1 MNLSFF
7 VARRYLFSRKSSNAV
22 NIVTRISLA
31 CVCVVTAALVI
42 ILSAMNGLTGLV
54 ESLYNNFHSDIRIT
68 AEKGKVFHSDPDKV
82 KRIKQIPGVAWYTE
96 IIDEDGLIE
105 SNDRQMNVVIRGIS
119 DDYVKYTRF
128 DTVVREGAFDLHPNG
143 LTGAVAGQE
152 IGSVLALS
160 ELSQIKIYVPKRD
173 RNLVVDMNNMDEK
186 PFNEDVAFLSG
197 LYFVSSDFD
206 GKYIFLPAETVRGLL
221 EYTDEC
227 TSAEIGI
234 LPGFEEAEVIRQVK
248 EVAGAGYKVQSR
260 YEQNEVLYK
269 TLKSEKMWTFFILI
283 FVLVIATFNTIGSIT
298 LLIIEKKKDIGIL
311 WGMGAGQTL
320 IRRIFF
326 TEGVLISVAGTVAG
340 ISLGLLLCW
349 LQKTF
354 GLLRFGEGFV
364 VSFYPVDVQI
374 TDLLYI
380 VLAVTAIGILA
391 AWYPVNVFTRKYQ
404 HIKLNN

>member
-68 AEKGKVFHSDPDKV
+68 AEKGKVFHSDPEKV

-96 IIDEDGLIE
+96 IIDEDGLVE
-105 SNDRQMNVVIRGIS
+105 SNDRQMNVVIRGVS
-119 DDYVKYTRF
+119 DDYARYTRF
-128 DTVVREGAFDLHPNG
+128 DTVVREGTFDLHPNG
-143 LTGAVAGQE
+143 MTGAVAGQE
-152 IGSVLALS
+152 IGSVLSLS

-186 PFNEDVAFLSG
+186 PFNEDIAFLSG

-234 LPGFEEAEVIRQVK
+234 KNGFDEAEVIRQVK
-248 EVAGAGYKVQSR
+248 EVTGKGYKVQSR

-311 WGMGAGQTL
+311 WGMGAGEKL

-340 ISLGLLLCW
+340 IALGLLLCW

-364 VSFYPVDVQI
+364 VSFYPVEVQL

-404 HIKLNN
+404 QIKLNN

>member
-31 CVCVVTAALVI
+31 CVCIVTAALVI

-68 AEKGKVFHSDPDKV
+68 AEKGKVFHSDPEKV

-105 SNDRQMNVVIRGIS
+105 SNDRQMNVVIRGVS
-119 DDYVKYTRF
+119 DDYARYTRF

-186 PFNEDVAFLSG
+186 PFNEDIAFLSG

-234 LPGFEEAEVIRQVK
+234 KNGFDEADVIRQVK
-248 EVAGAGYKVQSR
+248 EVTGTGYKVQSR

-311 WGMGAGQTL
+311 WGMGAGEKL

-364 VSFYPVDVQI
+364 VSFYPVEVQI

-391 AWYPVNVFTRKYQ
+391 TWYPVNVFTRKYQ
-404 HIKLNN
+404 QIKLNN

>member
-68 AEKGKVFHSDPDKV
+68 AEKGKVFHSDPEKV

-96 IIDEDGLIE
+96 IIDEDGLVE
-105 SNDRQMNVVIRGIS
+105 SNDRQMNVVIRGVS
-119 DDYVKYTRF
+119 DDYARYTRF
-128 DTVVREGAFDLHPNG
+128 DTVVREGTFDLHPNG
-143 LTGAVAGQE
+143 MTGAVAGQE
-152 IGSVLALS
+152 IGSVLSLS

-186 PFNEDVAFLSG
+186 PFNEDIAFLSG

-234 LPGFEEAEVIRQVK
+234 KDGFDEAEVIREVK
-248 EVAGAGYKVQSR
+248 EVTGNGYKVQSR

-311 WGMGAGQTL
+311 WGMGAGEKL

-340 ISLGLLLCW
+340 IALGLLLCW

-364 VSFYPVDVQI
+364 VSFYPVEVQL

-404 HIKLNN
+404 QIKLNN

>member
-68 AEKGKVFHSDPDKV
+68 AEKGKVFHSDPEKV

-96 IIDEDGLIE
+96 IIDEDGLVE
-105 SNDRQMNVVIRGIS
+105 SNDRQMNVVIRGVS
-119 DDYVKYTRF
+119 DDYARYTRF
-128 DTVVREGAFDLHPNG
+128 DTVVREGTFDLHPNG
-143 LTGAVAGQE
+143 MTGAVAGQE
-152 IGSVLALS
+152 IGSVLSLS

-186 PFNEDVAFLSG
+186 PFNEDIAFLSG

-234 LPGFEEAEVIRQVK
+234 KNGFDEAEVIRQVK
-248 EVAGAGYKVQSR
+248 EVTGNGYKVQSR

-311 WGMGAGQTL
+311 WGMGAGEKL

-340 ISLGLLLCW
+340 IALGLLLCW

-364 VSFYPVDVQI
+364 VSFYPVEVQL

-404 HIKLNN
+404 QIKLNN

>member
-68 AEKGKVFHSDPDKV
+68 AEKGKVFHSDPEKV
-82 KRIKQIPGVAWYTE
+82 KRIKQIPGVVWYTE

-105 SNDRQMNVVIRGIS
+105 SNDRQMNVVIRGVS
-119 DDYVKYTRF
+119 DDYARYTRF

-186 PFNEDVAFLSG
+186 PFNEDIAFLSG

-206 GKYIFLPAETVRGLL
+206 GKYIFLPVETVRGLL

-234 LPGFEEAEVIRQVK
+234 KSGFDEAEVIRKVK
-248 EVAGAGYKVQSR
+248 EVTGSEYKVQSR

-311 WGMGAGQTL
+311 WGMGAGEKL

-340 ISLGLLLCW
+340 ITLGLLLCW

-364 VSFYPVDVQI
+364 VSFYPVEVQL

-404 HIKLNN
+404 QIKLNN

>member
-68 AEKGKVFHSDPDKV
+68 AEKGKVFHSDPEKV

-96 IIDEDGLIE
+96 IIDEDGLVE
-105 SNDRQMNVVIRGIS
+105 SNDRQMNVVIRGVS
-119 DDYVKYTRF
+119 DDYARYTRF
-128 DTVVREGAFDLHPNG
+128 DTVVREGTFDLHPNG
-143 LTGAVAGQE
+143 MTGAVAGQE
-152 IGSVLALS
+152 IGSVLSLS

-186 PFNEDVAFLSG
+186 PFNEDIAFLSG

-234 LPGFEEAEVIRQVK
+234 KNGFDEAEVIRQVK
-248 EVAGAGYKVQSR
+248 EVTGNGYKVQSR

-311 WGMGAGQTL
+311 WGMGAGEKL

-340 ISLGLLLCW
+340 IALGLLLCW

-364 VSFYPVDVQI
+364 VSFYPVEVQL

-380 VLAVTAIGILA
+380 ILAVTAIGILA

-404 HIKLNN
+404 QIKLNN

>member
-96 IIDEDGLIE
+96 IVDEDGLVE
-105 SNDRQMNVVIRGIS
+105 SNDRQMNVVIRGVS
-119 DDYVKYTRF
+119 DDYARYTRF
-128 DTVVREGAFDLHPNG
+128 DTVVREGTFDLHPNG
-143 LTGAVAGQE
+143 MTGAVAGQE
-152 IGSVLALS
+152 IGSVLSLS

-186 PFNEDVAFLSG
+186 PFNEDIAFLSG

-234 LPGFEEAEVIRQVK
+234 KNGFDEAEVIRQVK
-248 EVAGAGYKVQSR
+248 EVTGNGYKVQSR

-311 WGMGAGQTL
+311 WGMGAGEKL

-340 ISLGLLLCW
+340 IALGLLLCW

-364 VSFYPVDVQI
+364 VSFYPVEVQI
-374 TDLLYI
+374 MDLLYI

-404 HIKLNN
+404 QIKLNN

>member
-68 AEKGKVFHSDPDKV
+68 AEKGKVFHSDPEKV

-96 IIDEDGLIE
+96 IIDEDGLVE
-105 SNDRQMNVVIRGIS
+105 SNDRQMNVVIRGVS
-119 DDYVKYTRF
+119 DDYARYTRF
-128 DTVVREGAFDLHPNG
+128 DTVVREGTFELHPNG
-143 LTGAVAGQE
+143 MTGAVAGQE

-186 PFNEDVAFLSG
+186 PFNEDIAFLSG

-206 GKYIFLPAETVRGLL
+206 GKYIFLPSETVRGLL

-234 LPGFEEAEVIRQVK
+234 KNGFDEAEVIRQVK
-248 EVAGAGYKVQSR
+248 EVTGNGYKVQSR

-311 WGMGAGQTL
+311 WGMGAGEKL

-340 ISLGLLLCW
+340 IALGLLLCW

-364 VSFYPVDVQI
+364 VSFYPVDVQL

-404 HIKLNN
+404 QIKLNN

>member
-31 CVCVVTAALVI
+31 CVSVVTAALVI

-68 AEKGKVFHSDPDKV
+68 AEKGKVFHSDPQKTA
-82 KRIKQIPGVAWYTE
+82 KIKSIPGVAWYTE
-96 IIDEDGLIE
+96 IVDEDGLAE
-105 SNDRQMNVVIRGIS
+105 SNDRQMNVVIRGVS
-119 DDYVKYTRF
+119 EDYVRYTRF
-128 DTVVREGAFDLHPNG
+128 DTVVREGRFDLHPNG
-143 LTGAVAGQE
+143 LTGAIAGQE
-152 IGSVLALS
+152 IGSILQLS
-160 ELSQIKIYVPKRD
+160 ELSQIRIYVPKRD

-186 PFNEDVAFLSG
+186 PFNEEIAFLSG

-206 GKYIFLPAETVRGLL
+206 GKYVFLPIENVRGLL

-234 LPGFEEAEVIRQVK
+234 KPGFDHKEVIEQVK
-248 EVAGAGYKVQSR
+248 AIAGSDLKVQSR

-269 TLKSEKMWTFFILI
+269 TLQSEKMWTFFILI

-311 WGMGAGQTL
+311 WGMGAGENL

-326 TEGVLISVAGTVAG
+326 TEGILISIAGTLAG
-340 ISLGLLLCW
+340 IALGLLTCW
-349 LQKTF
+349 LQQTF

-364 VSFYPVDVQI
+364 VSFYPVDVQFM
-374 TDLLYI
+374 DLMYI
-380 VLAVTAIGILA
+380 VLAVSAIGILA

-404 HIKLNN
+404 KIKLNN

>member
-7 VARRYLFSRKSSNAV
+7 VARRYLFAGKSSNAV

-31 CVCVVTAALVI
+31 CVCIVTAALVI

-96 IIDEDGLIE
+96 IVDEDGLIE
-105 SNDRQMNVVIRGIS
+105 SNDLQMNVVIRGVS
-119 DDYVKYTRF
+119 DDYVRYTRF
-128 DTVVREGAFDLHPNG
+128 DTVVREGVFDLHPNG

-152 IGSVLALS
+152 IGSVLQLS
-160 ELSQIKIYVPKRD
+160 ELSQIQIYVPKRD
-173 RNLVVDMNNMDEK
+173 RNLVADMNNIDEK
-186 PFNEDVAFLSG
+186 PFNEETAFLSG

-206 GKYIFLPAETVRGLL
+206 GKYIFLPIENVRSLL
-221 EYTDEC
+221 EYADEC

-234 LPGFEEAEVIRQVK
+234 KPGYDHEEVIQEVK
-248 EVAGAGYKVQSR
+248 KTAGPGLKVQSR

-311 WGMGAGQTL
+311 WGMGAGENL

-340 ISLGLLLCW
+340 ITLGLLLCW
-349 LQKTF
+349 VQKTF

-364 VSFYPVDVQI
+364 VSFYPVEVQI

-380 VLAVTAIGILA
+380 ILAVTAIGILA

-404 HIKLNN
+404 QIKLNN

>member
-68 AEKGKVFHSDPDKV
+68 AEKGKVFHSDPEKV

-96 IIDEDGLIE
+96 IIDEDGLVE
-105 SNDRQMNVVIRGIS
+105 SNDRQMNVVIRGVS
-119 DDYVKYTRF
+119 DDYARYTRF
-128 DTVVREGAFDLHPNG
+128 DTVVREGTFDLHPNG
-143 LTGAVAGQE
+143 MTGAVAGQE
-152 IGSVLALS
+152 IGSVLSLS

-186 PFNEDVAFLSG
+186 PFNEDIAFLSG

-234 LPGFEEAEVIRQVK
+234 KNGFDEAEVIREVK
-248 EVAGAGYKVQSR
+248 EVTGNGYKVQSR

-311 WGMGAGQTL
+311 WGMGAGEKL

-340 ISLGLLLCW
+340 IALGLLLCW

-364 VSFYPVDVQI
+364 VSFYPVEVQL

-404 HIKLNN
+404 QIKLNN

>member
-1 MNLSFF
+1 MNLSLF

-68 AEKGKVFHSDPDKV
+68 AEKGKVFHSDTEKV
-82 KRIKQIPGVAWYTE
+82 KRIKQIPGVAWYSE

-105 SNDRQMNVVIRGIS
+105 SNDRQMNVVIRGVS
-119 DDYVKYTRF
+119 DDYARYTRF
-128 DTVVREGAFDLHPNG
+128 DTVVREGRFDLHPNG

-234 LPGFEEAEVIRQVK
+234 KSGFDEAEVIRQVK
-248 EVAGAGYKVQSR
+248 EVTGAGYKVQSR

-269 TLKSEKMWTFFILI
+269 TLQSEKMWTFFILI

-311 WGMGAGQTL
+311 WGMGAGEKL

-326 TEGVLISVAGTVAG
+326 TEGVLISVAGTIAG

-364 VSFYPVDVQI
+364 VSFYPVEVQI

-404 HIKLNN
+404 QIKLNN

>member
-68 AEKGKVFHSDPDKV
+68 AEKGKVFHSDPEKV

-105 SNDRQMNVVIRGIS
+105 SNDRQMNVVIRGVS

-128 DTVVREGAFDLHPNG
+128 DTVVREGTFDLHPNG

-248 EVAGAGYKVQSR
+248 EVTGTGYKVQSR

-311 WGMGAGQTL
+311 WGMGAGETL

-326 TEGVLISVAGTVAG
+326 TEGILISVAGTVAG

>member
-1 MNLSFF
+1 
-7 VARRYLFSRKSSNAV
+7 
-22 NIVTRISLA
+22 
-31 CVCVVTAALVI
+31 
-42 ILSAMNGLTGLV
+42 MNGLTGLV

-96 IIDEDGLIE
+96 IIDEDGLVE
-105 SNDRQMNVVIRGIS
+105 SNDRQMNVVIRGVS
-119 DDYVKYTRF
+119 DDYARYTRF
-128 DTVVREGAFDLHPNG
+128 DTVVREGTFDLHPNG
-143 LTGAVAGQE
+143 MTGAVAGQE
-152 IGSVLALS
+152 IGSVLSLS

-186 PFNEDVAFLSG
+186 PFNEDIAFLSG

-234 LPGFEEAEVIRQVK
+234 KNGFDEAEVIRQVK
-248 EVAGAGYKVQSR
+248 EVTGNGYKVQSR

-311 WGMGAGQTL
+311 WGMGAGEKL

-340 ISLGLLLCW
+340 IALGLLLCW

-364 VSFYPVDVQI
+364 VSFYPVEVQL

-380 VLAVTAIGILA
+380 ILAVTAIGILA

-404 HIKLNN
+404 QIKLNN

>member
-248 EVAGAGYKVQSR
+248 EVTGAGYKVQSR